1 MNSRWKQ
8 SPPSPNGISQ
18 HEDTEVTTISGPSI
32 EDIRE
37 GIQAAASLAADLPP
51 PSIPATKRE
60 LGNSEFYA
68 YYEALLN
75 ESEIKLSDEVQE
87 PVTCL
92 EIVSTHGIVTFGTLG
107 NFLCIIGKAKSRKT
121 YLLSTTVAALV
132 KQGEVMGIRGT
143 LPLSKRKILYFDTE
157 QLKGHVYRV
166 LKRVSLLSDDE
177 TLSQIKVYGLRR
189 YNPTDR
195 LNAIRVAIEREI
207 NIGAI
212 IIDGIKD
219 LVFDINDAKEA
230 TDRATDL
237 LQWTEEKEA
246 HLITIIHENKANGS
260 ARGHLGSELVNKAE
274 TVISV
279 SRDPNDKKVSIVTP
293 EFCRDKEFEPFG
305 FSIGEDGLP
314 FTVDNYSTS
323 QGLGPKVKKPTVDT
337 MKTDEIWAIIK
348 RSFSSDTHIQYRKL
362 QVNIVEASEFIGVPL
377 ARARAEEFI
386 RRVEASGYLIKF
398 KPVNERY
405 PAYKINV
412 EKLPT

>member
-1 MNSRWKQ
+1 MNSLWKQ
-8 SPPSPNGISQ
+8 DPPSPNGASH
-18 HEDTEVTTISGPSI
+18 HEDTKLNLPI
-32 EDIRE
+32 EQIRK
-37 GIQAAASLAADLPP
+37 GVQAAAKQVDQLQAPN
-51 PSIPATKRE
+51 IPATKRE

-68 YYEALLN
+68 YYESLLN

-92 EIVSTHGIVTFGTLG
+92 EIVSTQGAVTFGTLG

-121 YLLSTTVAALV
+121 YLLSAMVAALI
-132 KQGEVMGIRGT
+132 KQGEVMGIRGR
-143 LPLSKRKILYFDTE
+143 LPVDKRKILYFDTE

-207 NIGAI
+207 NMGAI

-237 LQWTEEKEA
+237 LQWTEEKDA
-246 HLITIIHENKANGS
+246 HLITIIHENKANGN

-279 SRDPNDKKVSIVTP
+279 GRDTEDKDVSVVAA
-293 EFCRDKEFEPFG
+293 EYCRDREFEPFG

-314 FTVDNYSTS
+314 YTVDGLSIS
-323 QGLGPKVKKPTVDT
+323 QITGIKARKPTVDT
-337 MKTDEIWAIIK
+337 MKTGDIEAIV
-348 RSFSSDTHIQYRKL
+348 RRAFFSDTSLHYAQLRTNVI
-362 QVNIVEASEFIGVPL
+362 EASKFIGVSL
-377 ARARAEEFI
+377 AKSRAEEFI
-386 RRVEASGYLIKF
+386 RRVEATGY
-398 KPVNERY
+398 VT
-405 PAYKINV
+405 KI
-412 EKLPT
+412 KLPSGRYESYKPNPDKLPQQLS